1 MLKKAM
7 FLTLALLVGVVA
19 GASAQQ
25 CAIGVYA
32 DSLGTQSA
40 IAPVRDQGNP
50 NTFIDVY
57 YVLRVEDLV
66 LGAAWY
72 REVTGFNAS
81 TYAIDWESYGTF
93 LDNKP
98 EGWRIGLGT
107 CQLGFGGASI
117 TLLKETLFLVDDYS
131 GGTGSIQVIPNT
143 LQNATGTAY
152 SDCLGQVK
160 PCGVGSSLTIESVI
174 PAPGKSFGAV
184 KALFE

>member
-19 GASAQQ
+19 GASAQ
-25 CAIGVYA
+25 CTIGVYA
-32 DSLGTQSA
+32 DAGGTQSV
-40 IAPVRDQGNP
+40 ITPIRDQGNP
-50 NTFIDVY
+50 ATYIDVY
-57 YVLRVEDLV
+57 YVLKVEDLV

-72 REVTGFNAS
+72 RQVTGFTAT
-81 TYAIDWESYGTF
+81 TYSLDWASYGTF

-107 CQLGFGGASI
+107 CQLGFGGAAI
-117 TLLKETLFLVDDYS
+117 TLMEETILLVDDYS

-152 SDCLGQVK
+152 SDCLGEVK
-160 PCGVGSSLTIESVI
+160 PCEVGSSLTIESVI

-184 KALFE
+184 KALFK